1 MKITL
6 EIPDE
11 TVCVHFTLGLQDGSG
26 WGMATFQMEHPE
38 DGGHVRLEM
47 PPESEGE

>member
-1 MKITL
+1 MKVTL

-11 TVCVHFTLGLQDGSG
+11 TVCIHFTLGLQDGSG

-38 DGGHVRLEM
+38 NGGYVRIEM
-47 PPESEGE
+47 PKESGS